1 MGQILKFPV
10 QASKLGYKR
19 VKRRARAAENPDQ
32 LHLFSQPAAE
42 ILSFASGLSCFEQ
55 ALMLDERADLK
66 AAELYRKAIEEQDC
80 VADAYCNL
88 GIIESQKGNATK
100 AFDCFTT
107 SLKHDPRHSEAHYN
121 LGNLYFEVNDFRLA
135 QIHYEMAAEVEPSF
149 ANVYFNLALVQAIN
163 NDLAAAISALNKYRQ
178 LVSEVEARN
187 ADELLRNL
195 NELLAAAAN
204 PRIGSR

>member
-1 MGQILKFPV
+1 MNAGT
-10 QASKLGYKR
+10 SKRPSYT
-19 VKRRARAAENPDQ
+19 A
-32 LHLFSQPAAE
+32 
-42 ILSFASGLSCFEQ
+42 
-55 ALMLDERADLK
+55 
-66 AAELYRKAIEEQDC
+66 KAIEEQDC

-88 GIIESQKGNATK
+88 GIIESQKGNTTK

-135 QIHYEMAAEVEPSF
+135 QIHYEMAAEVDPSF

-163 NDLAAAISALNKYRQ
+163 NELAAAISALTKYQ
-178 LVSEVEARN
+178 ELVPEDEGRN

-195 NELLAAAAN
+195 KQSLAATKS
-204 PRIGSR
+204 PRVGTP